1 MKHSK
6 DDLESAFNSFWVAGM
21 KKVNKKAARKA
32 FEKEAKLQSGLTQ
45 FVFMLINDIKARKG
59 KQFGFDSMHPTTYLN
74 GERWEDE
81 LPKTE
86 IVNNVT
92 PIRSTRDTTL
102 EQELTDRT
110 WAD

>member
-1 MKHSK
+1 MNNI
-6 DDLESAFNSFWVAGM
+6 DSAFESFWIAGM

-32 FEKEAKLQSGLTQ
+32 FEKLAKNQKDLTQ
-45 FVFMLINDIKARKG
+45 FVFMICNDVKARKG
-59 KQFGFDSMHPTTYLN
+59 KQFGFDALHPATYLN

-92 PIRSTRDTTL
+92 AIRTTRDMTL
-102 EQELTDRT
+102 EEELTDRS